1 VTRSLRYAGALLAI
15 SLMAGGGYAV
25 AGSLITSKDIAD
37 GSVRCKDL
45 KRSVCE
51 RIKDGKGK
59 SKPGPRG
66 PQGPA
71 GQQGPQGPQ
80 GPAGPQGP
88 QGPPG
93 SAAAY
98 SGPQWGVIA
107 RNTIGSAVADLR
119 GGPYVGSQNPPYGIG
134 SLGIAVSD
142 NALAGATPQEKAAF
156 GNEVDFAGDLLAGVT
171 EVGFHVYQTGE
182 NNTINPDN
190 LPSITFEIDPNLG
203 ASASNF
209 SSLVFLPPPVPSN
222 QWSGYLDGTADG
234 GRWFLTGGAGTTTNC
249 NQTTYCDW
257 DGVQTALADGGEA
270 ATIFTVSVTKGRDF
284 KWVGAVDGLRVNNA
298 VYDFE
303 PTGVR
308 EVAP

>member
-1 VTRSLRYAGALLAI
+1 VTKALRYVGALLAL
-15 SLMAGGGYAV
+15 SLVAGGGYAV

-37 GSVRCKDL
+37 GSIKCKDL
-45 KRSVCE
+45 RSSICKKV
-51 RIKDGKGK
+51 KKNGKT
-59 SKPGPRG
+59 GPRG

-71 GQQGPQGPQ
+71 GPRGPAGPQGP
-80 GPAGPQGP
+80 GGPQGP

-93 SAAAY
+93 SGATY
-98 SGPQWGVIA
+98 SGPHWGVIA

-119 GGPYVGSQNPPYGIG
+119 GGPYFGAQKPPYGIG

-142 NALAGATPQEKAAF
+142 NALAGTPPQEKAAF
-156 GNEVDFAGDLLAGVT
+156 GNEVDFAGKPVAGVT

-182 NNTINPDN
+182 NNTVSPDN
-190 LPSITFEIDPNLG
+190 LPSITFEIDPNLEDNV
-203 ASASNF
+203 SNF

-222 QWSGYLDGTADG
+222 QWSNYLDGTADG
-234 GRWFLTGGAGTTTNC
+234 GRWFLTGSAGTTTNC

-257 DGVQTALADGGEA
+257 EGVQTALGDGGEGATLLTA
-270 ATIFTVSVTKGRDF
+270 AVTKGRDF
-284 KWVGAVDGLRVNNA
+284 KWVGAVDGLRVNNT

-303 PTGVR
+303 PLGVR